1 MSSKNMTITL
11 TAREDG
17 SVHYTF
23 VDNDGN
29 TKSSAFFV
37 SPDATIGDRL
47 IRRIDYELKTSSLI
61 TSKERP
67 TDYLIRE

>member
-23 VDNDGN
+23 IDNDGN

-37 SPDATIGDRL
+37 SVSADASVGDRML
-47 IRRIDYELKTSSLI
+47 RRIGYELATADLI
-61 TSKERP
+61 LPSERP
-67 TDYLIRE
+67 TLE